1 MSTDRQGPPAE
12 ATVAANGQA
21 RGIDSFSPDHAR
33 LTKAKDA
40 RSPRAALRQYVA
52 ERWQPTFAMRVVVG
66 ARLLLAGTAALMV
79 TTLAFG
85 AALPGVEYG
94 VLVTLCLVQVAT
106 IAGIRKVTSPGAARA
121 LMLASSC
128 VDSVLVASAAAIG
141 GRTVTAVAFCTTFPM
156 ACAAVVPWRPG
167 DQALLAVIELA
178 ATVANGCVVDGAVSL
193 AGGEPAVMLIE
204 TLFLGASVV
213 ITYELERTRLAG
225 GAEEMA
231 RHRSDQTLQ
240 ELNVELERRVA
251 ERTYELEGRTR
262 ELERVVKELQSM
274 SYTVSHDLRAPL
286 RHINGFSTAL
296 REEYAEALGQRGCAY
311 VDRMCAATQHMGS
324 MIDSMLR
331 LGRVTRADLA
341 RESVNLSAIV
351 RSLSNDLQATA
362 PDREVRW
369 IIQDDVWASGDS
381 GLLRVAIENL
391 VDNALKFSRDRT
403 PSYVEFGMDDGG
415 GEAVYYVR
423 DNGVGFDMRYYD
435 KLFRL
440 FTRLHGHEEFEGSG
454 IGLAT
459 VQRAI
464 ERHGGR
470 IWAHSAVAKGT
481 TFFFT
486 LGAAAS

>member
-12 ATVAANGQA
+12 ATAETNGRA
-21 RGIDSFSPDHAR
+21 WESCSFSLRETHFI
-33 LTKAKDA
+33 KGKDA
-40 RSPRAALRQYVA
+40 RSHRAVLREYVA
-52 ERWQPTFAMRVVVG
+52 QRWQPAFAMRAVVG
-66 ARLLLAGTAALMV
+66 ARLLLGGSGTLIVATLALGPALPSAEYAVLAALCV
-79 TTLAFG
+79 
-85 AALPGVEYG
+85 
-94 VLVTLCLVQVAT
+94 VQIAT
-106 IAGIRKVTSPGAARA
+106 IIGIRRVTSPPAARA

-128 VDSVLVASAAAIG
+128 ADAVLVASAAAIG

-167 DQALLAVIELA
+167 DQALLAVVALA
-178 ATVANGCVVDGAVSL
+178 ATMANGCFVDGTLGL
-193 AGGEPAVMLIE
+193 AGGELAVMIIE

-213 ITYELERTRLAG
+213 VTYELERTRLAG

-231 RHRSDQTLQ
+231 RHHSDQTLQ

-251 ERTYELEGRTR
+251 ERTHELEGRTR

-296 REEYAEALGQRGCAY
+296 REEYSEALGERGCGY
-311 VDRMCAATQHMGS
+311 VDRMCAATQHMGA

-331 LGRVTRADLA
+331 LGRVTRAELA
-341 RESVNLSAIV
+341 REPVNLSAVV
-351 RSLSNDLQATA
+351 RSLSSDLQATA
-362 PDREVRW
+362 LDREVRW
-369 IIQDDVWASGDS
+369 IIQDDVWASGD
-381 GLLRVAIENL
+381 GALLRVAIENL
-391 VDNALKFSRDRT
+391 IDNALKFSRDRA
-403 PSYVEFGMDDGG
+403 PAYIEFGMDDGG
-415 GEAVYYVR
+415 GESVYYIR

-435 KLFRL
+435 KLFGL
-440 FTRLHGHEEFEGSG
+440 FTRLHGHDEFEGAG

-470 IWAHSAVAKGT
+470 VWAHSAIAKGT
-481 TFFFT
+481 TVFFT
-486 LGAAAS
+486 LGAAAG